1 VSARTRFFIVL
12 TLSLLILLVLS
23 VFDANTRVAGAL
35 PIEQLLVP
43 YWLQGWLPFFFEH
56 LAIVVAVTGIITF
69 SLALGPYDLG
79 GKGRLVPAIRSI
91 LLTIVILG
99 ILNGIW
105 FSVVGP
111 MVERNL
117 DRMEYRS
124 RVARE
129 ARSEAERLHG
139 LQAFDDAVAL
149 LRLYRSIVGASPE
162 LDDEIE
168 KMAVDAGQARL
179 RRRQA
184 AAVGDLPAMPRAFE
198 VRNLTVPDILRR
210 AREALAEGSYYTAH
224 YYAGVAAEQSP
235 TVRVDALRLQSEALN
250 AIEAGIRRTEENS
263 TRSFFDAKLSAYQLL
278 LRGDDDPQA
287 LIESYYRF
295 DELSRQEPDDPDVQR
310 YRAEA
315 FERMQRIAFFADE
328 ALEAQRLPGFTDI
341 IFFNR
346 SAPDLRELIV
356 VDRIVRATSGDFFFG
371 VEVLRSGVEA
381 GTATHF
387 RAPYG
392 KQIGDMLVLRAVER
406 EGDPDDPSASIT
418 GPISFTEDGEV
429 AGDAPPSG
437 PLSPDIIPL
446 SMDTAELIRIAGAAA
461 AIDAVNLPELLRS
474 PAALEAA
481 GQSSNVALQ
490 ELVRRVLR
498 IGGFF
503 ILGFYGISVGWRY
516 RSHYLGKPPVP
527 ILVMIPLLPWTVLW
541 FTSIVRS
548 TIDVI
553 IRSEAIGDSPV
564 TILGVAAAI
573 LLVGLVLVLVSLT
586 RQTIEP

>member
-1 VSARTRFFIVL
+1 VSARTRFLIVL
-12 TLSLLILLVLS
+12 ALSSLILLVLS
-23 VFDANTRVAGAL
+23 VLDANTRVAGAA
-35 PIEQLLVP
+35 PIEQMLVP
-43 YWLQGWLPFFFEH
+43 YWLQGWLPFFFDH
-56 LAIVVAVTGIITF
+56 LSIAVAVSGIITF

-79 GKGRLVPAIRSI
+79 GKGRLMPAIRSI
-91 LLTIVILG
+91 LVTIVVLG

-105 FSVVGP
+105 FSVLGP

-117 DRMEYRS
+117 DRIEYRS

-149 LRLYRSIVGASPE
+149 LRLYRTIVGASPE

-168 KMAVDAGQARL
+168 RMAVDAGQARL

-184 AAVGDLPAMPRAFE
+184 SAVGEMPAMPRAFE
-198 VRNLTVPDILRR
+198 VQNLTVPELLRR

-235 TVRVDALRLQSEALN
+235 LVRTDALRLQSQALN
-250 AIEAGIRRTEENS
+250 AIEAGIRRTEEDS
-263 TRSFFDAKLSAYQLL
+263 TRTFFDAKLAAYQLL

-295 DELSRQEPDDPDVQR
+295 DELSRRDPDDPDVER
-310 YRAEA
+310 CRAEA
-315 FERMQRIAFFADE
+315 FERIQHIAFFTDE
-328 ALEAQRLPGFTDI
+328 AVEAERLPGFTNL

-346 SAPDLRELIV
+346 NAPELQELIV

-371 VEVLRSGVEA
+371 VEVMRT
-381 GTATHF
+381 GTDVGEISHF

-392 KQIGDMLVLRAVER
+392 KQIGEMLVLRAVER
-406 EGDPDDPSASIT
+406 EGDSADPDASIT
-418 GPISFTEDGEV
+418 GPTFFSEGAVITAD
-429 AGDAPPSG
+429 DPPTG
-437 PLSPDIIPL
+437 PLSPEIIPL
-446 SMDTAELIRIAGAAA
+446 SIDTANLIRIAGTAA
-461 AIDAVNLPELLRS
+461 AIDAISLPDLLRS
-474 PAALEAA
+474 PAVLESA
-481 GQSSNVALQ
+481 GQSVDVALQ
-490 ELVRRVLR
+490 ELVRRILR

-503 ILGFYGISVGWRY
+503 IIGFYGISVGWRY
-516 RSHYLGKPPVP
+516 RSHYLGTPPVP
-527 ILVMIPLLPWTVLW
+527 ILMMVPLLPWTVLW

-548 TIDVI
+548 TVDVV

-564 TILGVAAAI
+564 MILSASAAI
-573 LLVGLVLVLVSLT
+573 LFVGLVLVLVSLA